1 MLDQTP
7 DRIDRATDAAAGNGG
22 DDLASVDLEA
32 LSDDRSDESGVY
44 QKKKLGP
51 FFWVCVTW
59 LVGIVLAAIFADF
72 LPLKDPDKTFSGTFK
87 QGPSAEHWFGNDN
100 IGKDVFSRTIYG
112 ARRSLGVAVTAE
124 LIGFFIGGTI
134 GLLAGYY
141 RKRIEAV
148 LTGGIDVLL
157 AFPALILALILSIF
171 LGGTELPVLRTIA
184 GTPTKALIVALGI
197 LTVPTIARITRAG
210 VLVNT
215 EREYVLAAR
224 TLGARDF
231 RIMVREV
238 LPNVLPAM
246 LAFALIGVSFL
257 IIVEAALAFLG
268 VSDVNQASWG
278 VMITLGRD
286 NLDDAPHAVLFPSLF
301 MFMTV
306 LSINYIGDR
315 LRQFYDVREAAI

>member
-1 MLDQTP
+1 MLEQTP
-7 DRIDRATDAAAGNGG
+7 EAASRQS
-22 DDLASVDLEA
+22 DLSQVDLEA
-32 LSDDRSDESGVY
+32 LLDDGLEEVNTY
-44 QKKKLGP
+44 ENKKLGV
-51 FFWVCVTW
+51 FFWVCVGW
-59 LVGIVLAAIFADF
+59 LVSLILAALFADL
-72 LPLKDPDKTFSGTFK
+72 LPLKDPDQTFRGTSR
-87 QGPSAEHWFGNDN
+87 QGPSAQHWFGNDN

-112 ARRSLGVAVTAE
+112 TRRSLGIALTAE
-124 LIGFFIGGTI
+124 FIGFIVGGSL

-141 RKRIEAV
+141 RKRIEGII
-148 LTGGIDVLL
+148 TGGIDVLL
-157 AFPALILALILSIF
+157 AFPALILALVLSIF

-197 LTVPTIARITRAG
+197 LTIPTIARITRAG

-224 TLGARDF
+224 TLGARDL

-257 IIVEAALAFLG
+257 IVIEAALAFLG
-268 VSDVNQASWG
+268 VSDVNSASWG
-278 VMITLGRD
+278 VMISLGRD
-286 NLDDAPHAVLFPSLF
+286 NLDDAPHAVFFPALF

-306 LSINYIGDR
+306 LAINYIGDR
-315 LRQFYDVREAAI
+315 LRQHFDVREAAI

>member
-1 MLDQTP
+1 MLEQTP
-7 DRIDRATDAAAGNGG
+7 KDLSDQDV
-22 DDLASVDLEA
+22 DLAQIDLESLA
-32 LSDDRSDESGVY
+32 DGGTEEEAGEY
-44 QKKKLGP
+44 QKKKLGV
-51 FFWVCVTW
+51 FFWFCVVW
-59 LVGIVLAAIFADF
+59 LVGMILAALLADV
-72 LPLKDPDKTFSGTFK
+72 LPLKDPDKAFSGTFK
-87 QGPSAEHWFGNDN
+87 EGPSAEHWFGNDN
-100 IGKDVFSRTIYG
+100 IGKDVFSRTIHG
-112 ARRSLGVAVTAE
+112 ARRSLGVAITAE
-124 LIGFFIGGTI
+124 LIGFFIGGTL

-141 RKRIEAV
+141 RNRIEGI

-157 AFPALILALILSIF
+157 AFPALILALVLSIF

-197 LTVPTIARITRAG
+197 LTIPTIARITRAG

-224 TLGARDF
+224 TLGARDL

-286 NLDDAPHAVLFPSLF
+286 NLDDAPHAVFFPSIF
-301 MFMTV
+301 MFLTV

-315 LRQFYDVREAAI
+315 LRQFFDVRESAL

>member
-1 MLDQTP
+1 MLEQTP
-7 DRIDRATDAAAGNGG
+7 EAATSAS
-22 DDLASVDLEA
+22 DLSQVDLEA
-32 LSDDRSDESGVY
+32 LLDEDVEEVNTY
-44 QKKKLGP
+44 ENKKLGI
-51 FFWVCVTW
+51 FFWVCVGW
-59 LVGIVLAAIFADF
+59 LITLILAAIFADL
-72 LPLKDPDKTFSGTFK
+72 LPLKDPDQTFRGTSRE
-87 QGPSAEHWFGNDN
+87 GPSAEHWFGNDN

-112 ARRSLGVAVTAE
+112 TRRSLGIALTSE
-124 LIGFFIGGTI
+124 FIGFIVGGSL

-141 RKRIEAV
+141 RKRIEGII
-148 LTGGIDVLL
+148 TGGIDVLL
-157 AFPALILALILSIF
+157 AFPALILALVLSIF

-197 LTVPTIARITRAG
+197 LTIPTIARITRAG

-224 TLGARDF
+224 TLGARDL

-257 IIVEAALAFLG
+257 IVIEAALAFLG
-268 VSDVNQASWG
+268 VSDVNSASWG
-278 VMITLGRD
+278 VMISLGRD
-286 NLDDAPHAVLFPSLF
+286 NLDDAPHAVFFPALF

-306 LSINYIGDR
+306 LAINYIGDR
-315 LRQFYDVREAAI
+315 LRQYFDVREAAI

>member
-1 MLDQTP
+1 MLGQTP
-7 DRIDRATDAAAGNGG
+7 NQLDGEAAATEV
-22 DDLASVDLEA
+22 DLARMDLEA
-32 LSDDRSDESGVY
+32 IVDGGEQESDEY
-44 QKKKLGP
+44 QQKKLGV
-51 FFWVCVTW
+51 FFWCCVAW
-59 LVGIVLAAIFADF
+59 LVILILAALGADL
-72 LPLKDPDKTFSGTFK
+72 LPLKDPDQTFSGTFK
-87 QGPSAEHWFGNDN
+87 EGPSSEHWFGNDN

-112 ARRSLGVAVTAE
+112 ARRSLGVAVSSQ
-124 LIGFFIGGTI
+124 LIGFFIGGTL

-141 RKRIEAV
+141 RNRIEGV

-184 GTPTKALIVALGI
+184 GTPTKALVVALGI
-197 LTVPTIARITRAG
+197 LSIPTIARITRAG

-215 EREYVLAAR
+215 EREYVLAAK
-224 TLGARDF
+224 TLGARNL

-238 LPNVLPAM
+238 LPNVLPSM
-246 LAFALIGVSFL
+246 LAFSLIGVSFL

-286 NLDDAPHAVLFPSLF
+286 NLDDAPHAVLFPSIF
-301 MFMTV
+301 MFLTV

-315 LRQFYDVREAAI
+315 LRQHFDVRESAL

>member
-1 MLDQTP
+1 MLEQTP
-7 DRIDRATDAAAGNGG
+7 ESASRPS
-22 DDLASVDLEA
+22 DLSQVDLEA
-32 LSDDRSDESGVY
+32 LLDDGLEEVNTY
-44 QKKKLGP
+44 ENKKLGV
-51 FFWVCVTW
+51 FFWVCVGW
-59 LVGIVLAAIFADF
+59 LVTLILAAIFADL
-72 LPLKDPDKTFSGTFK
+72 LPLKDPDQTFQGTSRE
-87 QGPSAEHWFGNDN
+87 GPSAEHWFGNDN

-112 ARRSLGVAVTAE
+112 TRRSLGIALTAE
-124 LIGFFIGGTI
+124 FIGFIVGGSL

-141 RKRIEAV
+141 RKRIEGII
-148 LTGGIDVLL
+148 TGGIDVLL
-157 AFPALILALILSIF
+157 AFPALILALVLSIF

-197 LTVPTIARITRAG
+197 LTIPTIARITRAG

-224 TLGARDF
+224 TLGARDL

-257 IIVEAALAFLG
+257 IVIEAALAFLG
-268 VSDVNQASWG
+268 VSDVNSASWG
-278 VMITLGRD
+278 VMISLGRD
-286 NLDDAPHAVLFPSLF
+286 NLDDAPHAVFFPALF

-315 LRQFYDVREAAI
+315 LRQYYDVREAAI

>member
-1 MLDQTP
+1 MLEQTP
-7 DRIDRATDAAAGNGG
+7 DTATSAS
-22 DDLASVDLEA
+22 DLSQVDLEA
-32 LSDDRSDESGVY
+32 LLDDDVEEVNTY
-44 QKKKLGP
+44 ENKKLGI
-51 FFWVCVTW
+51 FFWVCVGW
-59 LVGIVLAAIFADF
+59 LVTLILAAIFADL
-72 LPLKDPDKTFSGTFK
+72 LPLKDPDQTFRGTSRE
-87 QGPSAEHWFGNDN
+87 GPSAEHWFGNDN

-112 ARRSLGVAVTAE
+112 TRRSLGIALTSE
-124 LIGFFIGGTI
+124 FIGFVIGGSL

-141 RKRIEAV
+141 RKRIEGII
-148 LTGGIDVLL
+148 TGGIDVLL
-157 AFPALILALILSIF
+157 AFPALILALVLSIF

-197 LTVPTIARITRAG
+197 LTIPTIARITRAG

-224 TLGARDF
+224 TLGARDL

-257 IIVEAALAFLG
+257 IVIEAALAFLG
-268 VSDVNQASWG
+268 VSDVNSASWG
-278 VMITLGRD
+278 VMISLGRD
-286 NLDDAPHAVLFPSLF
+286 NLDDAPHAVFFPALF

-306 LSINYIGDR
+306 LAINYIGDR
-315 LRQFYDVREAAI
+315 LRQYFDVREAAI